1 MGIFA
6 FGGFLLYAWDKY
18 IFIQKWDYAINSI
31 LWLVYNEH
39 LLLMMTGCS
48 LAWLY
53 QFKQSW
59 FSGYTGY
66 FLGFFFLLVNNTC
79 DDFPCSSDF
88 FTSVISL
95 GMLNTFRE
103 GNDSVKLLRLQVHI
117 AELPTREGFFSI
129 SVLTSEANLMPSP
142 LPQNGLYHIENFA
155 PPVDR
160 VCFPRGCEHL
170 FVCWRLN
177 ISTICWLTIC
187 GVCACVYDF
196 WIPN

>member
-31 LWLVYNEH
+31 LWLVYSEH

-66 FLGFFFLLVNNTC
+66 FLGFFFFLVNNTC

-142 LPQNGLYHIENFA
+142 LPQNGLLSHWKLCSSSGSSLLSLWVWAF
-155 PPVDR
+155 
-160 VCFPRGCEHL
+160 VCLLAIEHL
-170 FVCWRLN
+170 YHMLIDHLWCVC
-177 ISTICWLTIC
+177 
-187 GVCACVYDF
+187 VCVWF
-196 WIPN
+196 SNS